1 MAIWK
6 IQIKYMIDKGG
17 TMNKATGVRIH
28 RLFKQQAKNGGT
40 LMIKQA
46 VLARVENWSKWAIYG
61 DSEDTIDD

>member
-1 MAIWK
+1 
-6 IQIKYMIDKGG
+6 MIDKGG

-46 VLARVENWSKWAIYG
+46 VLARVENWSK
-61 DSEDTIDD
+61 